1 MRDDVDLAS
10 CHKANGRSDR
20 RSLIVETLCEG
31 LLKDMEHY
39 KSLQGELTALNLVEQ
54 HIQEFYAKG
63 ER

>member
-10 CHKANGRSDR
+10 SLKRMVSDR

-54 HIQEFYAKG
+54 HIQDFYAKG

>member
-10 CHKANGRSDR
+10 SLKRMVGDR
-20 RSLIVETLCEG
+20 RSLNVETLCEG

-54 HIQEFYAKG
+54 HIQDFYAKG

>member
-10 CHKANGRSDR
+10 AVKRMIEDR
-20 RSLIVETLCEG
+20 RSLIVETMCEG
-31 LLKDMEHY
+31 MLKDMEHY